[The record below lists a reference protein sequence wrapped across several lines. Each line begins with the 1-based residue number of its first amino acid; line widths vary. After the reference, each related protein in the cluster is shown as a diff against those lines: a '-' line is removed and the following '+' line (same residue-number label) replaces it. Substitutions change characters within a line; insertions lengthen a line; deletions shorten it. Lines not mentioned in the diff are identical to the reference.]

1 MLTQEEHCRLS
12 IGFLLLLFLPY
23 LFIYFTILFTLLS
36 VCIVLEWAGG
46 EGQVGERRRRTRN
59 RKRKRGLRMKPTDI
73 NTVFVMSIMSCHY
86 MLTGGRKDK
95 NMA

>member
-1 MLTQEEHCRLS
+1 M
-12 IGFLLLLFLPY
+12 
-23 LFIYFTILFTLLS
+23 
-36 VCIVLEWAGG
+36 LEWAGG

-59 RKRKRGLRMKPTDI
+59 RKRKVGVEGEANRHAY
-73 NTVFVMSIMSCHY
+73 TVFVMSI

>member
-1 MLTQEEHCRLS
+1 M
-12 IGFLLLLFLPY
+12 
-23 LFIYFTILFTLLS
+23 
-36 VCIVLEWAGG
+36 EWAGG

-59 RKRKRGLRMKPTDI
+59 RKRKRGLRRKPTDI

>member
-1 MLTQEEHCRLS
+1 M
-12 IGFLLLLFLPY
+12 
-23 LFIYFTILFTLLS
+23 
-36 VCIVLEWAGG
+36 CIVLEWAGG

-59 RKRKRGLRMKPTDI
+59 RKRKRGLRVKPTDI
-73 NTVFVMSIMSCHY
+73 NTVMSIMSCHY